1 MVQGE
6 EWSQFDLPFRA
17 RLPPR
22 STQSSDQQASR
33 LKEVEI
39 AKIRSFQGNTDHGA
53 HPGYVSSDRDSRHRQ
68 GSGECGVRAVERGSR
83 PALFTSF
90 TFPLPSISSTKA
102 VFEALRDGCACDGQE

>member
-53 HPGYVSSDRDSRHRQ
+53 HPGYVSSDPGQPAPAGIRRM
-68 GSGECGVRAVERGSR
+68 RGSSGGAGKPAR
-83 PALFTSF
+83 PVHL
-90 TFPLPSISSTKA
+90 LYLSTA
-102 VFEALRDGCACDGQE
+102 